1 LYYNCDFLIKKNQT
15 NFMHTSNIKIKK
27 KNKTKIKS
35 KMGHRRV
42 KVEPNYLAFFF
53 NLAQGTVAIA
63 AAPQQI
69 NQ

>member
-1 LYYNCDFLIKKNQT
+1 
-15 NFMHTSNIKIKK
+15 MHTSNIKIKK

-35 KMGHRRV
+35 KMGHWRV